1 MSNKTGILATYV
13 SIILNV
19 ALFAIKLWAGIVS
32 GSIAII
38 ADAWHTLSD
47 SISSVAVLIGLKL
60 SAKPADNNHPYGHG
74 RAELVS
80 SLVVGILLAV
90 IGFNFL
96 VESIVKL
103 RAHEEVQFGTLA
115 IVVTVISA
123 IVKEIMAQYSIF
135 IGKKTNSKSM
145 VADGWHHRSDAI
157 SSVIIL
163 IGIFIGNYFWWIDG
177 VLGIIVSLL
186 LFYTTY
192 SILKENI
199 SILLGEAIDEDL
211 KEEIIGFSAEVSDED
226 IQPHHFLVHQYGN
239 HTELTFHINLPGSFS
254 LDKGHIIAT
263 KYENIIKERCNI
275 EATVH
280 IDAI

>member
-1 MSNKTGILATYV
+1 MGNKTGILATYG
-13 SIILNV
+13 SILLNV
-19 ALFAIKLWAGIVS
+19 ILFIIKLWAGIVS
-32 GSIAII
+32 GSIALI

-47 SISSVAVLIGLKL
+47 SISSVAVLIGLKI
-60 SAKPADNNHPYGHG
+60 SAKPADSNHPYGHG

-80 SLVVGILLAV
+80 SLIVGILLAL

-103 RAHEEVQFGTLA
+103 KAHEEVQFGTLA
-115 IVVTVISA
+115 IVVTIISA
-123 IVKEIMAQYSIF
+123 VVKEFMAQYSII
-135 IGKKTNSKSM
+135 IGKRSNSKSM
-145 VADGWHHRSDAI
+145 IADGWHHRSDAI
-157 SSVIIL
+157 SSLIIL
-163 IGIFIGNYFWWIDG
+163 IGILIGNYFWWIDG
-177 VLGIIVSLL
+177 VLGILVSLL

-211 KEEIIGFSAEVSDED
+211 KHDIVEFAKEVSDVD
-226 IQPHHFLVHQYGN
+226 LKPHHFLVHQYGN
-239 HTELTFHINLPGSFS
+239 HTELTFHIRLPGSYS
-254 LDKGHIIAT
+254 LDQGHVIAS
-263 KYENIIKERCNI
+263 KYEDIIKERCNI